1 MQAQEVNV
9 VGLGYVGL
17 PLALV
22 IASNG
27 LKVNGYDVD
36 QKKISLLKNGEV
48 FLDEK
53 DLIDLWN
60 KHNKNI

>member
-1 MQAQEVNV
+1 MQTQEVNV

-36 QKKISLLKNGEV
+36 QKKISLLKKGEV
-48 FLDEK
+48 FLD
-53 DLIDLWN
+53 
-60 KHNKNI
+60 